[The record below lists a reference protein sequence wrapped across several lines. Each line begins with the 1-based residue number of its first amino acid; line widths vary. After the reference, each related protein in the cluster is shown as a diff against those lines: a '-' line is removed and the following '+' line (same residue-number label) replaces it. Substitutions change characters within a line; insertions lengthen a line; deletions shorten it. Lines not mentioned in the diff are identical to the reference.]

1 MASDVIHIHNPIE
14 RDFTMVP
21 NRLWT
26 MPGLS
31 VTAKAV
37 FAYLLSWRDGSA
49 VRVAVIEDALSIGR
63 DARRSAFKQLEAAG
77 LLRIEVKNLD
87 RGRFVTLRT
96 VDASPLLVAPGPENP
111 SPVAPGPEKPSPV
124 NQAVKGRI
132 STPAPPENPS
142 PYKDKTRQK
151 NNFASEFKGKSAA
164 WSPKPQAGS
173 PAAKAA
179 DPSDVLAFYADMV
192 RRKAPGVSAAV
203 SSSMAQRLLAA
214 GLVSVPDLRAANLP
228 TA

>member
-1 MASDVIHIHNPIE
+1 MANDMIHVHNPIE

-96 VDASPLLVAPGPENP
+96 VDASPLLAPPGPENP
-111 SPVAPGPEKPSPV
+111 SPVSPGPEKPSPV

-142 PYKDKTRQK
+142 PYKDKTRQYRD
-151 NNFASEFKGKSAA
+151 FAMEKRKASRGAVAAGAALPDPVLALLADALNAGKYVAPSAV
-164 WSPKPQAGS
+164 STG
-173 PAAKAA
+173 KAA
-179 DPSDVLAFYADMV
+179 ALVASGL
-192 RRKAPGVSAAV
+192 V
-203 SSSMAQRLLAA
+203 SSS
-214 GLVSVPDLRAANLP
+214 VLRSRGIAH
-228 TA
+228 

>member
-1 MASDVIHIHNPIE
+1 MIHVHNPIE

-21 NRLWT
+21 NRLWS

-49 VRVAVIEDALSIGR
+49 VRVAVIEDALCIGR

-87 RGRFVTLRT
+87 RGRFVTIRT
-96 VDASPLLVAPGPENP
+96 VDTSPLLSAPGPENP
-111 SPVAPGPEKPSPV
+111 SAVAPGPEKPAPV

-151 NNFASEFKGKSAA
+151 ASFPSEKGRSGRGAL
-164 WSPKPQAGS
+164 SAGS
-173 PAAKAA
+173 APASLSPAGET
-179 DPSDVLAFYADMV
+179 DRLSFYADMV
-192 RRKAPGVSAAV
+192 KRKAPGVSLAV
-203 SSSMAQRLLAA
+203 SSGTARKLLAA
-214 GLVSVPDLRAANLP
+214 GLVSQADLRAANLP
-228 TA
+228 AV

>member
-1 MASDVIHIHNPIE
+1 MASDLIHVHNPIE

-21 NRLWT
+21 NRLWVV
-26 MPGLS
+26 PGLS

-49 VRVAVIEDALSIGR
+49 VRVAVIEDALCIGR
-63 DARRSAFKQLEAAG
+63 DARRAAFKQLEAAG

-87 RGRFVTLRT
+87 RGRFVTIRT
-96 VDASPLLVAPGPENP
+96 VDASSLLSAPGPENP

-151 NNFASEFKGKSAA
+151 AFFPCEKGRAGRGAVS
-164 WSPKPQAGS
+164 AGS
-173 PAAKAA
+173 APSARSQSGEA
-179 DPSDVLAFYADMV
+179 DRLLFYADMV
-192 RRKAPGVSAAV
+192 KRKSPGVSFAV
-203 SSSMAQRLLAA
+203 SSGMARKLLAA
-214 GLVSVPDLRAANLP
+214 GLVSLSDLRAANLP
-228 TA
+228 AV